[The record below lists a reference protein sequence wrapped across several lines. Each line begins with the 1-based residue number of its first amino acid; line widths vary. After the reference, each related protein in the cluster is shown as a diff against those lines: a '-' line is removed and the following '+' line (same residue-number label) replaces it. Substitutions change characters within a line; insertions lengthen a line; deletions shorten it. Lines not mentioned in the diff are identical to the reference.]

1 MTDLLIIVYFATVAL
16 SERRNPSWSRLSL
29 PRHQALVNED
39 EDDEEETQP
48 NEDIEQPASSSSSK
62 DKTTDPSK
70 DEDPSLFSFEFF
82 YTYYR
87 AYMLLDDEIWIAV
100 VLAIANIFL
109 SIAQLAEPVLF
120 GQVINQLTQL
130 NNSENHMWAQL
141 FPLLIAWSSFSLFG
155 AVASIFIGLFADQLA
170 HRHRHL
176 VYQSSY
182 LHALVKTP
190 LASKDTDA
198 GKIKKIMDEGRDAL
212 FWNWLSVL
220 RSELVALLALVILIP
235 LSFFLNPYMA
245 ISIVVLCLVFA
256 ATTNYVS
263 SQAAGLQRSINN
275 HYQEEGALITD
286 VLSNLALIQSYD
298 IVQEEVQRLRVT
310 GDKILAAQYPVLKF
324 WAGVV
329 SINQCATSLSI
340 LCVVLQ
346 GAILYSHNLITVG
359 EIVTFI
365 QFVSMVVTR
374 LGQVVQSVQ
383 RLTRDVSK
391 LKSFFAI
398 LDSEPAITESS
409 GPIDVDRLKGT
420 VQFHNVSFTYD
431 GKIEPAV
438 HSVNFTIEAGK
449 SLALVG
455 SSGAGKTTTLSLL
468 YRAFDPLSGHIT
480 IDGHDITTMSVA
492 SLRRNIATVF
502 QETLVLNRTI
512 KENLMVGKLTAT
524 DDELRL
530 AADQAQALSF
540 IDASKEGFDLNIG
553 ERGRGISGGE
563 RQRLSIAR
571 AVLRDAPI
579 LILDEATSALDSH
592 TETLLALALDN
603 LKSQRTTLIIAHRL
617 STIRNADHI
626 LVMDKGRVV
635 EAGTFDELY
644 QQQGIFT
651 KLVEEQYSW
660 KPPTPT
666 PTPIASSCL
675 STPPPPLPLSSTSTS
690 TSNTL
695 PTSDQ
700 SPHTTT
706 TEQILPPSSPKAQ

>member
-1 MTDLLIIVYFATVAL
+1 M
-16 SERRNPSWSRLSL
+16 
-29 PRHQALVNED
+29 NED
-39 EDDEEETQP
+39 DDDDDDDEEAETP
-48 NEDIEQPASSSSSK
+48 TNEDIEQPAVVGSSSK
-62 DKTTDPSK
+62 NKTDPNK
-70 DEDPSLFSFEFF
+70 DQDPSLFSFEFF

-87 AYMLLDDEIWIAV
+87 AYLLLDDELWIAI

-130 NNSENHMWAQL
+130 NTNEGQMWQRL

-182 LHALVKTP
+182 LHALKKTSS
-190 LASKDTDA
+190 ASKDTDA
-198 GKIKKIMDEGRDAL
+198 GKIKKVMDEGRDAL

-263 SQAAGLQRSINN
+263 SQASGLQRSINN

-286 VLSNLALIQSYD
+286 VLTNLALIQSYD
-298 IVQEEVQRLRVT
+298 IVDEEVQRLRVT
-310 GDKILAAQYPVLKF
+310 GDKILAAQYPVLKY

-346 GAILYSHNLITVG
+346 GAVLYSHNLITVG

-398 LDSEPAITESS
+398 LDCEPAITESPHS
-409 GPIDVDRLKGT
+409 LDVGRLMGT
-420 VQFHNVSFTYD
+420 VQFHNVSFAYNDKT
-431 GKIEPAV
+431 EPAV
-438 HSVNFTIEAGK
+438 QDVNFTIEAGK

-480 IDGHDITTMSVA
+480 IDGHDITSMSVA

-502 QETLVLNRTI
+502 QETLVLNRTV
-512 KENLMVGKLTAT
+512 KENLVVGKLSAT
-524 DDELRL
+524 DEELRL
-530 AADQAQALSF
+530 AADQAQALMF
-540 IDASKEGFDLNIG
+540 IDASKEGFDLSIG

-626 LVMDKGRVV
+626 LVMDKGRVA

-644 QQQGIFT
+644 QRQGIFT

-660 KPPTPT
+660 R
-666 PTPIASSCL
+666 
-675 STPPPPLPLSSTSTS
+675 PPPPATTSPPAEPKPAPP
-690 TSNTL
+690 L
-695 PTSDQ
+695 PTPDHPLHATITVPETTDPPPPQQPTPQQPPQ
-700 SPHTTT
+700 S
-706 TEQILPPSSPKAQ
+706 Q